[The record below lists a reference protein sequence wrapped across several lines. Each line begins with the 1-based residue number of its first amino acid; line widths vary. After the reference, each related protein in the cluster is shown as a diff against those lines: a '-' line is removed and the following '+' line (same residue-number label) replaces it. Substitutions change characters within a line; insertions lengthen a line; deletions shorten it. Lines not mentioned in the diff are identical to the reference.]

1 MTLPPPATTLTNPYF
16 PRYTRDADWD
26 YVARLSEDANA
37 AGLQVIGSG
46 DVLSWPDYRAR
57 RAQCPA
63 MAGIMLARGALIKPW
78 LFTEVGQEGGGSEV
92 EAWWWGV
99 EAIGDGKSPVPP
111 TPPTQHA
118 TRLRSRSAGTG
129 IFPLANVWTCW
140 PPFARMAWGT
150 GARTHGAWRLP
161 AASCWSGS
169 VLPGATCPWGC
180 WRCGL
185 VWAVDRWGGWR
196 VGEGV
201 TQAHLLAEQARPAFP
216 TPTRPPARP
225 PQPPVHPSYF
235 STPARTPT
243 IHSILVACQPA
254 HAKPPF
260 PHALPPANPTS
271 ALPAPA
277 RPPHL
282 TPPLTH
288 QPLHRSRPSAWGG
301 ARRRWPGGPTWRRC
315 LRHQTR
321 QTGLGSASACWAR
334 RRPALCSRPNTS
346 PTRTRT

>member
-1 MTLPPPATTLTNPYF
+1 MPPLPTFPAARRHLTLPPPATTLTNPYF

-46 DVLSWPDYRAR
+46 DVLSWADYRAR

-99 EAIGDGKSPVPP
+99 EAIEDGKSPVPP

-118 TRLRSRSAGTG
+118 IRLRSRSAGTG

-225 PQPPVHPSYF
+225 PNRPSIHPIFPRPPEPPPYIPFLSPASPPTPNPPFLMPSRPPTPLLHCPRPPAHPTSPHPS
-235 STPARTPT
+235 PT
-243 IHSILVACQPA
+243 NLCTGHAPA
-254 HAKPPF
+254 HGV
-260 PHALPPANPTS
+260 
-271 ALPAPA
+271 APA
-277 RPPHL
+277 ADGRAVRPGDAACV
-282 TPPLTH
+282 T
-288 QPLHRSRPSAWGG
+288 RPG
-301 ARRRWPGGPTWRRC
+301 R
-315 LRHQTR
+315 
-321 QTGLGSASACWAR
+321 LG
-334 RRPALCSRPNTS
+334 
-346 PTRTRT
+346 